1 MIMTV
6 KTEHGT
12 YECRELTFKDRR
24 TLHRMEVE
32 AVDIDGQFAPSKYY
46 DIIEWVMYHAFED
59 PEPVLGKLSDTEI
72 DMVIGDIY
80 TAYKKPSKKKK

>member
-12 YECRELTFKDRR
+12 YECRDLTFKDRR

-59 PEPVLGKLSDTEI
+59 PESELGTLSDTDI
-72 DMVIGDIY
+72 DMVLSAIY